1 MKENKWHALA
11 VCRSFE
17 TVSFADLKVPQS
29 LSTGCKNY
37 QGKKLEILGTTQDLK

>member
-1 MKENKWHALA
+1 MA
-11 VCRSFE
+11 VCYVE

-37 QGKKLEILGTTQDLK
+37 QGNKLEILGTTQDLKWELKYKLTV